1 MWSEPLR
8 PQGQKSM
15 FEEPR
20 DEFRLLSN
28 GETLIFRLDK
38 FL

>member
-1 MWSEPLR
+1 MWSELLR

-28 GETLIFRLDK
+28 SETLIFHLDK
-38 FL
+38 IL